1 MAAIILCLAARIR
14 DILLLQLPAN
24 IRNRP

>member
-14 DILLLQLPAN
+14 DILLLQLPGN
-24 IRNRP
+24 IRV